1 MDNDKTMA
9 DEITNDIQKAI
20 FRHQKLLATAMKTD
34 ANITTTAASCQSG
47 FI

>member
-1 MDNDKTMA
+1 MA

-20 FRHQKLLATAMKTD
+20 FRHQELLATPMKTD
-34 ANITTTAASCQSG
+34 AIITSTVASCQSG

>member
-1 MDNDKTMA
+1 MA
-9 DEITNDIQKAI
+9 DAIINDIQKVI

-34 ANITTTAASCQSG
+34 TNITSTAASRQSG